1 MNITNCD
8 NIYSLLSYNYQ
19 VELAPG
25 HSDHLGRAI
34 VTLDLGDKWDGRE
47 QRFRS
52 VSILAQQIHNQ
63 TFIDGVYMFAYAS
76 ESDLNAD

>member
-8 NIYSLLSYNYQ
+8 NIWSLLSYNYQ

-25 HSDHLGRAI
+25 HSDHLGRGI

-52 VSILAQQIHNQ
+52 VQHSRYTIKHSLTGTRYI
-63 TFIDGVYMFAYAS
+63 FVYRI
-76 ESDLNAD
+76 